1 MTEIEKKIQEA
12 KIKLYNEKQNIKIDI
27 SEKMTM
33 LKVREAELCLIE
45 SFIDQLNDLKSKK
58 MERSTYEKLNQKKED
73 DTRNI

>member
-33 LKVREAELCLIE
+33 LKVREAELGLIE
-45 SFIDQLNDLKSKK
+45 SFIDQLNDFK
-58 MERSTYEKLNQKKED
+58 NKED
-73 DTRNI
+73 E

>member
-33 LKVREAELCLIE
+33 LKVREAELGLIE
-45 SFIDQLNDLKSKK
+45 SFIDQLNDFKDKD
-58 MERSTYEKLNQKKED
+58 EKN
-73 DTRNI
+73 R